1 MKRDLSLV
9 REILLRLEP
18 LSATPD
24 QPAPL
29 NVGKP
34 PLDIPD
40 YTDEE
45 IVYHLRIMED
55 GGLISYNLGIQA
67 PGVGYDGPSDVR
79 FRLLGLPGAQGADDA
94 ARAQARSGN
103 CGPRT
108 TSR

>member
-29 NVGKP
+29 NAGKP

-55 GGLISYNLGIQA
+55 GGLISYNLGTFTLSRSAALDRSAVCICATDRGTPRRQA
-67 PGVGYDGPSDVR
+67 PETFSWTRVR
-79 FRLLGLPGAQGADDA
+79 GGSACQV
-94 ARAQARSGN
+94 
-103 CGPRT
+103 
-108 TSR
+108 